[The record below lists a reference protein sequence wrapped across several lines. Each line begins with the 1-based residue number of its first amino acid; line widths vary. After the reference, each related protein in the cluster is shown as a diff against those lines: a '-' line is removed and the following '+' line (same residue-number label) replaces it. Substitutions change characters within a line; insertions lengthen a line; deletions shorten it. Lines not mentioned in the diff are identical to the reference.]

1 MRYFTQGRGEDD
13 LGRKN
18 MLLDVTTEET
28 QPSRG
33 SRLDC
38 HNARQG
44 PETGASRADEEGRSE
59 LDGCRQWHDGGNSR
73 WLV

>member
-18 MLLDVTTEET
+18 MLLDVTTENSAI
-28 QPSRG
+28 SRIQA
-33 SRLDC
+33 RLY
-38 HNARQG
+38 NARQK
-44 PETGASRADEEGRSE
+44 PETGTSRADEEGRTE
-59 LDGCRQWHDGGNSR
+59 LDGCRQWHDGGKSR